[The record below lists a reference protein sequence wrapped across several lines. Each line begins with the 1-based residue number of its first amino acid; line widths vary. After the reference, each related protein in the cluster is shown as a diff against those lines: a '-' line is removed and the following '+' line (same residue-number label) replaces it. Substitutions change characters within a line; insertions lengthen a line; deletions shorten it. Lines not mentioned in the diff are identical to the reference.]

1 MTISI
6 KSKVV
11 LNILWILIAAGFW
24 WTSIPYSEARTFDP
38 IGPHIFPQL
47 MAGVIILCS
56 LGNLVVLYRH
66 SRPGMP
72 EETPETFEPVNAL
85 KMILVLVASG
95 LYIWLMPLTGY
106 LIATMCMLFLLIVIQ
121 GDVSLKMNILVSC
134 GFALVLYLLFSK
146 VLHIL
151 LPHGFLEFI

>member
-1 MTISI
+1 MTITV
-6 KSKVV
+6 KCKVV

-47 MAGVIILCS
+47 MSGVIILCS

-66 SRPGMP
+66 SKPGVA
-72 EETPETFEPVNAL
+72 ETAPETFEPSNAL
-85 KMILVLVASG
+85 KMILVLVVSG

-106 LIATMCMLFLLIVIQ
+106 LIATICLLFLLIAVQ
-121 GDVSLKMNILVSC
+121 GEVGLKVNILVSC